1 MFPKDTGQINR
12 KSIFVAIYAA
22 IHKLWIAAFLVST
35 GFDAFQHAPPGTLF
49 EYDYLCALVE
59 RVRFFVPFLEDWLHE
74 VCPRCRSPPSDF
86 DFACST
92 KNRNSEVQYERDQ
105 SAGLLSALYRGQVC

>member
-1 MFPKDTGQINR
+1 MFLKNTGQQNW
-12 KSIFVAIYAA
+12 IYKFTYAVV
-22 IHKLWIAAFLVST
+22 HSLWIAAFFVST
-35 GFDAFQHAPPGTLF
+35 GFDAFRHAPPSIVS
-49 EYDYLCALVE
+49 EYVVLCALVE

-86 DFACST
+86 DFAYSP

-105 SAGLLSALYRGQVC
+105 SAGLLPVLYK